1 MAEQGDSKWN
11 IGRLLSTLNYF
22 GEVPF
27 IGSFRWMQQLLGQ
40 SSTSPGITLN
50 AKQKKILLIGANCS
64 ELSDRLQAKFPTVD
78 WLLYDVCHQAQQ
90 SESMDTLGP
99 NTLGSNTTVSQQSA
113 SVSAELNT
121 IDKISVTQLK
131 ALLRSVDL
139 LVLLNT
145 SEVLNRVA
153 DEAAHYLTN
162 ASATHPPADSAQ
174 NLSPNADFVLQ
185 SVFDFSRGNGDLS
198 AWGVLDDVVMGG
210 VSQGRFFKG
219 DQAAVF
225 AGNVSTSNSG
235 GFSSVRTRNFEP
247 PFNFSGWSGL
257 RLRLKGDG
265 QRYKFIARNSEG
277 WDSPAYIYGIDTAEN
292 TWIEVNVPFA
302 EMVPTFRAR
311 SVPDA
316 PAFDPAKVFSFQ
328 LMLSKFEYDRRLN
341 PKFSAG
347 SFELA
352 VSDISV
358 YRPRSGSALMIVN
371 ENEMDT
377 IEDKVEAVL
386 RAIA

>member
-1 MAEQGDSKWN
+1 MFESRKVNRFFIKEVKNMAEQGDSKWN

-145 SEVLNRVA
+145 SEVLNR
-153 DEAAHYLTN
+153 
-162 ASATHPPADSAQ
+162 
-174 NLSPNADFVLQ
+174 
-185 SVFDFSRGNGDLS
+185 
-198 AWGVLDDVVMGG
+198 
-210 VSQGRFFKG
+210 GR
-219 DQAAVF
+219 
-225 AGNVSTSNSG
+225 
-235 GFSSVRTRNFEP
+235 
-247 PFNFSGWSGL
+247 
-257 RLRLKGDG
+257 
-265 QRYKFIARNSEG
+265 
-277 WDSPAYIYGIDTAEN
+277 
-292 TWIEVNVPFA
+292 
-302 EMVPTFRAR
+302 
-311 SVPDA
+311 
-316 PAFDPAKVFSFQ
+316 
-328 LMLSKFEYDRRLN
+328 
-341 PKFSAG
+341 
-347 SFELA
+347 
-352 VSDISV
+352 
-358 YRPRSGSALMIVN
+358 
-371 ENEMDT
+371 
-377 IEDKVEAVL
+377 
-386 RAIA
+386 